1 MEPNLNKIATR
12 KKQHVAKETTNNN
25 WIHSIVR
32 LNTPVQLSKYL
43 EIWDALASLQMAP
56 CNILVFEAR
65 NREEINVCIAFM
77 HRKSGEFCAF
87 K

>member
-1 MEPNLNKIATR
+1 M
-12 KKQHVAKETTNNN
+12 NNN
-25 WIHSIVR
+25 WIHSTVR

-43 EIWDALASLQMAP
+43 EIWDALASLQMVPWLQMVP
-56 CNILVFEAR
+56 CNILVSEAR
-65 NREEINVCIAFM
+65 NREEINVCIVFM